1 MYKCLAVWKDCV
13 SLVTEAAGAP
23 DSGVNVYQMLK
34 TIQNTTE
41 QQANK
46 MEIWKY
52 RNDFTCT
59 KQ

>member
-46 MEIWKY
+46 MEI
-52 RNDFTCT
+52 
-59 KQ
+59 